1 MGWGNGWGGGGG
13 IFYALLPLG
22 CLPWTILLL
31 LWGLP
36 QTAVLTVFRGSATAR
51 AILLPLEGLPW
62 TILATSSRSAMDN
75 FSYLQ
80 NVCHDSFTQLLSSLP
95 PFPICFEAENP
106 SIIKDFCSARTG
118 SLKHLNCIVFC
129 IYWKIRLS

>member
-1 MGWGNGWGGGGG
+1 MMVGVGG

-36 QTAVLTVFRGSATAR
+36 QTAILTVFRGSAKAR

-95 PFPICFEAENP
+95 LSPYV
-106 SIIKDFCSARTG
+106 
-118 SLKHLNCIVFC
+118 LKQKTPALS
-129 IYWKIRLS
+129 KIFVLQEQVV